1 MKIVSGIDEITTQ
14 LCVYECMNKTKL
26 TILLASATLISI
38 VGLYAKLFKE
48 PINAVPPPAQA
59 PQQSKLPVSPL
70 KPEVLQK
77 ILDAQN
83 VNSGI
88 QYVEQSWQ
96 QQYQEYLQNK
106 LPSNQ
111 IFDAQKMSRIL
122 DQLHQQ
128 TGTKSAL
135 IYAIPTPSHLELI
148 LVAPNIP
155 AIHKRIPAAKREV
168 LMKLVSKFRTAIV
181 NSKPPDE
188 YLSSGKQIHELL
200 IAPLEGVLQG
210 QKIDNLIFCLGGGLR
225 TVPLAAIHDG
235 EKFLVEKYS
244 LGIIPAFNLLNFN
257 RANITQTQIL
267 AMGAS
272 EFQAQQPL
280 PAVPLELSS
289 IVNNEWKGKSLLN
302 QAFTPENLKKQRA
315 IIPFGIV
322 HLATHAELSPDSVEH
337 SYIQFWDT
345 KVRLNELKTLELN
358 KPPVQLLVLS
368 ACRTAL
374 GNPQAELGFAGL
386 AVQSGA
392 SSTIASLWSVDDTGT
407 LALMTQFYQHLKDTP
422 IKSEALRQAQIAM
435 IKQQV
440 SIKNN
445 PAIRGSGSLPPDLAN
460 LNSLQLSHPF
470 YWAGFTL
477 IGNPW

>member
-1 MKIVSGIDEITTQ
+1 
-14 LCVYECMNKTKL
+14 MNKTKL
-26 TILLASATLISI
+26 TILLTFATLLTI
-38 VGLYAKLFKE
+38 VGLHAKFSKE
-48 PINAVPPPAQA
+48 PSNAVPLPSVEV
-59 PQQSKLPVSPL
+59 PQKTKLPVSPL

-77 ILDAQN
+77 ILDTQN

-88 QYVEQSWQ
+88 EYVEKSWQ
-96 QQYQEYLQNK
+96 QQYQDYLQAK

-111 IFDAQKMSRIL
+111 IFDAQQMSRIL
-122 DQLHQQ
+122 DKLHQQ
-128 TGTKSAL
+128 SGKKSAL
-135 IYAIPTPSHLELI
+135 IYAIPTPKHLELM
-148 LVAPNIP
+148 LVAPGITP
-155 AIHKRIPAAKREV
+155 IHKRIPAGKRDE
-168 LMKLVSKFRTAIV
+168 LIKLVSKFRTAIV
-181 NSKPPDE
+181 NPNLPRDE
-188 YLSSGKQIHELL
+188 YLSSGKQIYELV
-200 IAPLEGVLQG
+200 IAPLEGTLQR

-225 TVPLAAIHDG
+225 TVPLAAINDG
-235 EKFLVEKYS
+235 KRFLIEKYS
-244 LGIIPAFNLLNFN
+244 LGIIPAFNLLDFN
-257 RANITQTQIL
+257 RGNIAQTQIL

-272 EFQAQQPL
+272 QFQAAVPL

-302 QAFTPENLKKQRA
+302 QAFTPANLKLQRA
-315 IIPFGIV
+315 IYPFGIV

-337 SYIQFWDT
+337 SYIQFWDK
-345 KVRLNELKTLELN
+345 KVRLDELKTLNLN

-392 SSTIASLWSVDDTGT
+392 SSTIASLWSVDDAGT
-407 LALMTQFYQHLKDTP
+407 LALMSQFYQQLKDTP
-422 IKSEALRQAQIAM
+422 IKSEALRQTQIAM

-440 SIKNN
+440 SLKNN
-445 PAIRGSGSLPPDLAN
+445 PAIRGSSNLPTNIPN
-460 LNSLQLSHPF
+460 LNSRELSHPY